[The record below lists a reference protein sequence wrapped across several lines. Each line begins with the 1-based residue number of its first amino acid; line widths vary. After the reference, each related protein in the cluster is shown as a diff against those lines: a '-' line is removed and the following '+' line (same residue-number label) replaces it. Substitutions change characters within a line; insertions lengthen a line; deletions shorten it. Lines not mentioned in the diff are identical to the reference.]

1 MPWMVRPF
9 SSITHARAR
18 RILNVLGTAI
28 LVAGLGST
36 VALWRVQERV
46 NSSNADQQVANPA
59 APLAPSDSRKQ
70 SREIEIYYG
79 KTGLLMERWSERAQ
93 NLMHG
98 KPLAKVIGVVTV
110 FTAGGCFFIAARLR
124 V

>member
-28 LVAGLGST
+28 LVAGLVSA
-36 VALWRVQERV
+36 VALWRAQERED
-46 NSSNADQQVANPA
+46 SSNPDQEAANPA

-70 SREIEIYYG
+70 SREIEIFYG

-98 KPLAKVIGVVTV
+98 KPLANVIGVVAV
-110 FTAGGCFFIAARLR
+110 LTATGCFFIGARLR